1 MCKILTKEKFIEK
14 SKNIHGNKYDYS
26 LVEPKGFYENVI
38 IICPE
43 HGQFEQTIKN
53 HYRSSGCKKCASVG
67 KFNRDFKKVM
77 EEMRKVHNNKYSYEG
92 EPFKKIDSCNNYYI
106 KAVCSEHGSWDIRI
120 DHHLSGKGCR
130 SCSYK
135 KGWEN
140 RKNKIVFK
148 DGEYLT
154 EETLGTYLNMLFST
168 KFLKGVKFNRF
179 KPDLV
184 NEDLKIIVEFNGFTH
199 YTRFDVQERDFRK
212 YKLFGESGYKVVQ
225 IPYFVQLTQETLEYY
240 FCGFE
245 YKKDLEFSNF
255 PHGFISKDCV
265 RPRDF
270 NRFGLSRFHNELE
283 ELPKSV
289 KEQVLSTLTKEDL

>member
-1 MCKILTKEKFIEK
+1 MCKVLTKENFIEK
-14 SKNIHGNKYDYS
+14 AKSIHGDKYDYS
-26 LVEPKGFYENVI
+26 LVEPKGFYESVI

-53 HYRSSGCKKCASVG
+53 HYRGGCKKCSSVG
-67 KFNRDFKKVM
+67 KFNRDFKKIL
-77 EEMRKVHNNKYSYEG
+77 EEMKIIHEGRYSYEG
-92 EPFKKIDSCNNYYI
+92 EPFKKVGSCNNYYI
-106 KAVCSEHGSWDIRI
+106 KAICPEHGMWDIRI
-120 DHHLSGKGCR
+120 DHHLNGKGCR

-140 RKNKIVFK
+140 RKVKTVFK
-148 DGEYLT
+148 EDEYLT
-154 EETLGTYLNMLFST
+154 EEKLGVYLNMLFST
-168 KFLKGVKFNRF
+168 EFLKGIKFNRF

-212 YKLFGESGYKVVQ
+212 YKLFKENGYKVIQ
-225 IPYFVQLTQETLEYY
+225 IPYFVQLTQETLEFY
-240 FCGFE
+240 FRGFE
-245 YKKDLEFSNF
+245 YKKDLIFSDF

-270 NRFGLSRFHNELE
+270 NKFGTNRFYDELE
-283 ELPKSV
+283 ELPKNV
-289 KEQVLSTLTKEDL
+289 KEQILKTLTKEDL